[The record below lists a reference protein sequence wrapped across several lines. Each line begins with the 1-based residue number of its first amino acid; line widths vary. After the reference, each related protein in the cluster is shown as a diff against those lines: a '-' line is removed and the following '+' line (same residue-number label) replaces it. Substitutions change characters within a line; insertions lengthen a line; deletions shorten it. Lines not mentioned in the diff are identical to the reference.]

1 MTLVVPGNPQDIPA
15 APSSRGTAL
24 LADDELSNRVVLSAL
39 LKKMGYQILQAE
51 NGAQAVELFKDKLP
65 DIVFMDVMMPIMDG
79 LEATTH
85 IKSLSGD
92 RFVPVI
98 FLTALTDEKALAR
111 CIDVGGDDFLTKPF
125 SHTVLRSKIQAMER
139 IRDLHREV
147 SRLYG
152 QQQQEQEI
160 AEKVFNGAVLANNV
174 ATDHI
179 HTLMKP
185 AALFSGDVLLTAF
198 TPTGNLHVLLGD
210 FTGHGL
216 YAALG
221 ALPVSETFRAMTLKG
236 FAIEQILNEINRKLY
251 SLLPTGMFM
260 AAQFACVNVE
270 ENTLSLCNCGMP
282 DMLILD
288 ESGNIIKERI
298 EANSVPLGIIA
309 SSELK
314 IPIRNIETMP
324 GDRLL
329 LATDGIVEARSP
341 EGELFGQQRLE
352 ALITDN
358 LPNTSVVAKVKEA
371 LEGFCQDAT
380 QDDDISMVEIPCLP
394 SILTGWE
401 AIPAVKSETYPLKST
416 PIVSPVSD
424 ILELSLTLKGPRLL
438 RSNPVPILIDQIQE
452 LENLEQH
459 RRALFTI
466 LSELFINAL
475 DHGVLGIDSKLKHQP
490 DGFSHY
496 FLERERRLESLVA
509 GQVMISVKSQ
519 ILGNNGTI
527 VLRVEDSGLGF
538 NYGGYLS
545 GQDQTAHALPS
556 GRGILL
562 VNELCESVHYEEPG
576 NKVEVVYRW

>member
-1 MTLVVPGNPQDIPA
+1 MNQPSPSDIEEKTGNPVP
-15 APSSRGTAL
+15 RGTAL

-51 NGAQAVELFKDKLP
+51 DGYQAVEIFKAELP

-79 LEATTH
+79 LEATTQ
-85 IKSLSGD
+85 IKKLSGD

-174 ATDHI
+174 ATDDI
-179 HTLMKP
+179 YTLMKP

-198 TPTGNLHVLLGD
+198 TPTGSLHVLLGD

-260 AAQFACVNVE
+260 AAHFVCVDIE
-270 ENTLSLCNCGMP
+270 ENNISLCNCGMP
-282 DMLILD
+282 DTLILNTA
-288 ESGNIIKERI
+288 GQIVKQRI
-298 EANSVPLGIIA
+298 VANSLPLGIVS

-314 IPIRNIETMP
+314 IPIENIETKT
-324 GDRLL
+324 GDRIL
-329 LATDGIVEARSP
+329 LATDGVVEARSP
-341 EGELFGQQRLE
+341 DGNLFGQKRLE
-352 ALITDN
+352 KLIASN
-358 LPNTSVVAKVKEA
+358 EENRSVVETVKDA
-371 LEGFCQDAT
+371 LAIFCKDAP
-380 QDDDISMVEIPCLP
+380 QDDDISIVEIPCQP
-394 SILTGWE
+394 SLLSSFDS
-401 AIPAVKSETYPLKST
+401 IPVAKSDTYPLKTS
-416 PIVSPVSD
+416 PIVTSSSD
-424 ILELSLTLKGPRLL
+424 ILELNLILTGPRLL
-438 RSNPVPILIDQIQE
+438 RSNPVPVLIDQIQE
-452 LENLEQH
+452 LENLEEH

-466 LSELFINAL
+466 LSELFINAI
-475 DHGVLGIDSKLKHQP
+475 DHGVLGIDSSLKHQP
-490 DGFSHY
+490 DGFSQY
-496 FLERERRLESLVA
+496 FTEREHRLENLTA
-509 GQVMISVKSQ
+509 GQISISVKSQ
-519 ILGNNGTI
+519 ISGGSGTI
-527 VLRVEDSGLGF
+527 TLQVEDSGLGF
-538 NYGGYLS
+538 GYKEFMDTLS
-545 GQDQTAHALPS
+545 RSAHTRPS

-562 VNELCESVHYEEPG
+562 VQELCDSIHYEEPG
-576 NKVEVVYRW
+576 NKVEAVYRW